1 MSDNSFWETK
11 YLNSE
16 KSIEFLRQTHS
27 EVLKGLHD
35 EIDRLQKQCSGIYT
49 SNIDLKFYTFKL
61 SFIKLFFS
69 RICLKIVPSSTYS
82 H

>member
-35 EIDRLQKQCSGIYT
+35 EIDRLQKQCSG
-49 SNIDLKFYTFKL
+49 K
-61 SFIKLFFS
+61 
-69 RICLKIVPSSTYS
+69 R
-82 H
+82 